1 MRGSEVCCASAR
13 LAKMAVSVMMRNSFF
28 MRASKNPICTGSERG
43 AHDAGKDAFV
53 LSYIA

>member
-28 MRASKNPICTGSERG
+28 MTGSERG
-43 AHDAGKDAFV
+43 PHNAGKDAFV